1 MVRQFEIK
9 QKFWSLG
16 GKFTIKDDL
25 GMPAYEVTGS
35 FLEIPK
41 TFTVSDN
48 SGQTVSRI
56 EKKFFTFLPQFT
68 VRLSNGQS
76 FVLKKEFT
84 WFKPRYSLSG
94 LNMTVQGDWWD
105 MNFTLSQNGR
115 KIAEIKQSWLAMT
128 STYQVTVLDDAY
140 ADLVISLVVA
150 IDYVKEQEAA
160 AANSSA
166 T

>member
-1 MVRQFEIK
+1 MSRQFEIK
-9 QKFWSLG
+9 QKMWSLG
-16 GKFTIKDDL
+16 GKFTIKDES
-25 GMPAYEVTGS
+25 GKPAYEVKGS
-35 FLEIPK
+35 FLQIPK
-41 TFTVSDN
+41 TFTLSDM
-48 SGQTVSRI
+48 SGNLISQI
-56 EKKFFTFLPQFT
+56 EKKMLTFLPQFT
-68 VRLSNGQS
+68 VSLSNGQS
-76 FVLKKEFT
+76 FVLKKQFT

-105 MNFTLSQNGR
+105 MNFTLSQKGR
-115 KIAEIKQSWLAMT
+115 KIAEINQAWLAMT

-160 AANSSA
+160 AASSSA